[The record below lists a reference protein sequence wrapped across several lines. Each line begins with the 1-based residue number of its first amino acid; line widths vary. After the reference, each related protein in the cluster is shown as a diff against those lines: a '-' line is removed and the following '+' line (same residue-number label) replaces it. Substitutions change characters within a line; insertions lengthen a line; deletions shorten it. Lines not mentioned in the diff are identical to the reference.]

1 MGRQSKKTIPK
12 YDVRNPSD
20 FSELIF
26 FLDGYRVMQYTE
38 FTYIEKMVKEGRL
51 GNKFKEE
58 WDSIKKLLMKMAALP
73 SDMKHLIRLAK
84 LQQIMVF
91 ISNITYPLV
100 LLLIAIL
107 FFMTWGKDFENI
119 RQITSALGYVSMPV
133 IVLILT
139 AKIGPILISKRISDE
154 LKKHR
159 EKNLERY
166 ITYENQVKE
175 IVQELI
181 SSLSYE
187 LKKRTG
193 NTEKNRFKVFNTD
206 YVGIR
211 IVRGQGLFRK
221 FYEVEISNND

>member
-1 MGRQSKKTIPK
+1 
-12 YDVRNPSD
+12 
-20 FSELIF
+20 
-26 FLDGYRVMQYTE
+26 
-38 FTYIEKMVKEGRL
+38 
-51 GNKFKEE
+51 
-58 WDSIKKLLMKMAALP
+58 
-73 SDMKHLIRLAK
+73 
-84 LQQIMVF
+84 
-91 ISNITYPLV
+91 
-100 LLLIAIL
+100 
-107 FFMTWGKDFENI
+107 
-119 RQITSALGYVSMPV
+119 
-133 IVLILT
+133 
-139 AKIGPILISKRISDE
+139 